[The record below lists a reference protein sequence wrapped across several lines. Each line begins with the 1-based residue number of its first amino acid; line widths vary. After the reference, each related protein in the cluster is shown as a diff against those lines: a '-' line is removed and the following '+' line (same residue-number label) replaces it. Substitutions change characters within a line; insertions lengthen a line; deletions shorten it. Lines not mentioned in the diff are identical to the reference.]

1 MNTAQLHSRWR
12 DRIMLLFGAWLAVSP
27 YVLGFA
33 TTASL
38 AMWSTLVVGLV
49 LIAMSALAIWK
60 QKAWEEWLLLALG
73 VWLLVAPFAL
83 GFLGLT
89 NAAINSFIMGVLV
102 GGDAIWSLI
111 EMKGSGRGHG
121 GRPA

>member
-1 MNTAQLHSRWR
+1 MKTAQLHSRWR

-33 TTASL
+33 ATASL
-38 AMWSTLVVGLV
+38 AMWSTLVVGLA

-60 QKAWEEWLLLALG
+60 QKPWEEWLLLALG
-73 VWLLVAPFAL
+73 VWLLAAPFVL

-89 NAAINSFIMGVLV
+89 NAALNSFVMGVLV

>member
-27 YVLGFA
+27 YVPGFA

-38 AMWSTLVVGLV
+38 AMWSTLVAGLV

-89 NAAINSFIMGVLV
+89 NAAINSVVMGVLV

-111 EMKGSGRGHG
+111 NIRGHGGHG